1 MLQFLKKTN
10 VHKVFFFVFLFRNIH
25 HDKKTQYVRNISHL
39 SDILLPSSTKPTLYL
54 KENIYDEFKCPLT
67 PHPILSDHYTNY
79 LHYIHSLFT
88 SLLNLSVYFL
98 EEDLLMGTQCPYG
111 FLSATLSALEVTL
124 LSWTVGLFDGLAM
137 LFCQYKKARSTFR
150 FQYTRTVIIYE

>member
-10 VHKVFFFVFLFRNIH
+10 VHKVFFLLHFYLETYTMTKKHNIMY
-25 HDKKTQYVRNISHL
+25 TISHL
-39 SDILLPSSTKPTLYL
+39 SDILLPSSTKLTLYL
-54 KENIYDEFKCPLT
+54 KENIYDEFRCPLT

-79 LHYIHSLFT
+79 LHSLFT
-88 SLLNLSVYFL
+88 SLLNLSVYVL

-150 FQYTRTVIIYE
+150 FQYTLTVIIYE